1 MSDHTWVCHQTWL
14 PDPRCLSLAIHVKL
28 KQTTTKQKIIIYF
41 SCHEREKKKKKH
53 KQSINN
59 NNPTMIYAASRGKEH
74 IYASN
79 YMTDDQICPL
89 ESVSHAFLII

>member
-1 MSDHTWVCHQTWL
+1 M
-14 PDPRCLSLAIHVKL
+14 
-28 KQTTTKQKIIIYF
+28 
-41 SCHEREKKKKKH
+41 REKKNIY

-79 YMTDDQICPL
+79 YMTDDQIYPL
-89 ESVSHAFLII
+89 ESVSHAFLIIYMPS

>member
-1 MSDHTWVCHQTWL
+1 M
-14 PDPRCLSLAIHVKL
+14 R
-28 KQTTTKQKIIIYF
+28 
-41 SCHEREKKKKKH
+41 ERKKKH

-59 NNPTMIYAASRGKEH
+59 NNPTMIYAASREKEY

-89 ESVSHAFLII
+89 ESVSNAFLII